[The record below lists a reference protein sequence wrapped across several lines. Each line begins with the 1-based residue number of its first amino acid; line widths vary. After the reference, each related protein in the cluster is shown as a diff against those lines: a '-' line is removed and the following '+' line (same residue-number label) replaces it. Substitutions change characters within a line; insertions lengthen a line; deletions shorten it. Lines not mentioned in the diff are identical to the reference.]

1 MHILINTR
9 EIRNPCAIRPK
20 QIDTIIAGFDHTKR
34 HRRCTDANLPSFVLL
49 NGVIGAAF
57 APTLAPTL
65 ALVLLGKGEDTD
77 VDVDRSSIGG
87 RRSLSISDFRLWT
100 TPCNRPSPQM
110 RSLEKGGREG
120 GEEEEDHARI
130 VERLDGVLDAL
141 GTERERAIRQP
152 RRARYTLELRHAFRF
167 LTVQR
172 RGRSQK
178 GKKGSGQRNRPVGT
192 TIGIRGKKE
201 ARSRTG
207 VRRTCAICDRPPG
220 SCS

>member
-120 GEEEEDHARI
+120 GEEEEDTHASSNDLMAFLMPSAPSAS
-130 VERLDGVLDAL
+130 VPYGSLDEPDILLSSDTRSDSSLYNEGGEAKK
-141 GTERERAIRQP
+141 A
-152 RRARYTLELRHAFRF
+152 
-167 LTVQR
+167 R
-172 RGRSQK
+172 RGQV
-178 GKKGSGQRNRPVGT
+178 SGT
-192 TIGIRGKKE
+192 
-201 ARSRTG
+201 
-207 VRRTCAICDRPPG
+207 VR
-220 SCS
+220 